1 MARAREPYGGV
12 QGQLFHPVPTTSM
25 YGILWRCASR
35 ILTFILSSH
44 EPRRLRRG
52 PLHLK
57 GRLQQK
63 PSFETGAMRVTTV
76 HAAIT
81 KLEAGTQ
88 GAPDD
93 HPAAVGAQRCVGDD
107 DLSRREPAPDG
118 SPTDRPQARRGAG
131 GLRGRLGIGRRA
143 FHPNPGRWNPA
154 GSGAQGRQRPRR
166 QAHPRAEQSDSPQGM
181 GGAVGKE
188 RREVG
193 FPQWTRL
200 FGAVEWSLAGASA

>member
-1 MARAREPYGGV
+1 MARAREPYGEV

-52 PLHLK
+52 ALHLK

-81 KLEAGTQ
+81 KLEADTQ

-93 HPAAVGAQRCVGDD
+93 HPGVVGAQRCVGDH
-107 DLSRREPAPDG
+107 DLSCRESAPDG

-131 GLRGRLGIGRRA
+131 GLRGRLGMRRRA
-143 FHPNPGRWNPA
+143 FHSNP
-154 GSGAQGRQRPRR
+154 
-166 QAHPRAEQSDSPQGM
+166 
-181 GGAVGKE
+181 
-188 RREVG
+188 
-193 FPQWTRL
+193 
-200 FGAVEWSLAGASA
+200 GAVEPGRFGGARAATPAPTSSPPSGAK